1 MLMNSFYIYLYISD
15 ICLSKFTIKMYNLLL
30 MECQLHVS
38 VNKYILWIRDLFKW
52 LKYLSHYTIWFYLMK
67 SISEP
72 EDVGGVYYIVTYSYL
87 LVLTREDHSS
97 LKGPVTC
104 TWQLIRIHIYK
115 LHVNISTYLD
125 LGGDFNI
132 RGFEISAVAFQF

>member
-1 MLMNSFYIYLYISD
+1 
-15 ICLSKFTIKMYNLLL
+15 
-30 MECQLHVS
+30 
-38 VNKYILWIRDLFKW
+38 
-52 LKYLSHYTIWFYLMK
+52 MK
-67 SISEP
+67 SMSEP
-72 EDVGGVYYIVTYSYL
+72 EDVGGVYYIVTYSYI

-125 LGGDFNI
+125 LGGGGGFNI
-132 RGFEISAVAFQF
+132 RGFGISAVAFQF